1 MLLLPRDP
9 DDSAAHAAARQ
20 ERFMTHWNQT
30 VRPGRLTLL
39 VPLLGLSLMS
49 DGCGDDDKPS
59 GGAGGASAMGGKG
72 GAGSGGSG
80 SGGAGSGGSGSGG
93 SAGSGGA
100 GSGGSG
106 SGGSG
111 GSPGSGGSS
120 GNDGGASDA
129 AEGGRSDM
137 GGGTEGGQADG
148 AAGGM
153 SFFVTSTGS
162 GAMGGNLGG
171 LAGAD
176 AKCEML
182 AAAVG
187 AGGKGWKAYLSIEAA
202 GGMPAVNAKDRIGA
216 GPWRNQAG
224 NMVAADVTA
233 LLAGFAANLVRDEK
247 GGTVPGN
254 QHDILSGSNTD
265 GTVFAGRTC
274 GNWATT
280 MGQSQVGHS
289 DGANGGRLSAHA
301 SGCTQAGLIA
311 TAGAGRMYCF
321 ASTP

>member
-1 MLLLPRDP
+1 MATIHPEAGLAGPRP
-9 DDSAAHAAARQ
+9 
-20 ERFMTHWNQT
+20 TG
-30 VRPGRLTLL
+30 GR
-39 VPLLGLSLMS
+39 GGS
-49 DGCGDDDKPS
+49 
-59 GGAGGASAMGGKG
+59 GAGGS
-72 GAGSGGSG
+72 
-80 SGGAGSGGSGSGG
+80 
-93 SAGSGGA
+93 

-111 GSPGSGGSS
+111 SGGSGFRRQRDRRSAGTGGTSGSGGST
-120 GNDGGASDA
+120 GNDGSTADA
-129 AEGGRSDM
+129 TDAPSDM
-137 GGGTEGGQADG
+137 SGGTEGGQADG

-162 GAMGGNLGG
+162 GAAGGNLGG
-171 LAGAD
+171 LVGAD

-187 AGGKGWKAYLSIEAA
+187 AGGKGWKAYLSSSEAA
-202 GGMPAVNAKDRIGA
+202 GGMPAVNAKDGVGA

-224 NMVAADVTA
+224 QMVAANVTA

-254 QHDILSGSNTD
+254 QHDILSGSMTD
-265 GTVFAGRTC
+265 GTVYAGRTC
-274 GNWATT
+274 GSWAST

-301 SGCTQAGLIA
+301 SGCTQAGIQD
-311 TAGAGRMYCF
+311 TAGAGRTYCF
-321 ASTP
+321 ATMP